1 MSADRPGK
9 KSNDTVGSL
18 LKDIAVYLT
27 ESLHGLRLADK
38 RHWGPDE
45 FEQIRAL
52 EDALDDAKAD
62 FQELGVLVNGQFY
75 YEGDRTRKYMMIM
88 VYLDISSLS
97 YCSHTQQVTRMFPL
111 RSHHVA

>member
-1 MSADRPGK
+1 MSTGPSK
-9 KSNDTVGSL
+9 NNDTVGSL
-18 LKDIAVYLT
+18 LKDIADYLT
-27 ESLHGLRLADK
+27 SSLRALRFADK

-75 YEGDRTRKYMMIM
+75 YEGDRTCKYMTRSQ
-88 VYLDISSLS
+88 ISPH
-97 YCSHTQQVTRMFPL
+97 SHLALLKQKVIL
-111 RSHHVA
+111 L